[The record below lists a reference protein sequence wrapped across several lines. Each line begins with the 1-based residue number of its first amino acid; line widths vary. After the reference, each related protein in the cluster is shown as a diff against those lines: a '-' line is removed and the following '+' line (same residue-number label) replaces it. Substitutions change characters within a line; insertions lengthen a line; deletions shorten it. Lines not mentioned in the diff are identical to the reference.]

1 MAFRATVGRERMKKL
16 ILAST
21 VAIQT
26 LIMGC
31 TSSDPVIQAC
41 EEFDSVVGLTE
52 EEVASSNATP
62 DQEKGTK
69 EWQDIQA
76 IKLEALMGAKA
87 DKLFALSEA
96 AAQPSR
102 ATSSFADLSFSAG
115 ASWEE
120 LRRLSAEEDRSD
132 WELIQKAVLE
142 EVMVLEECKDYGA
155 SIENGT

>member
-1 MAFRATVGRERMKKL
+1 MRKL
-16 ILAST
+16 ILAVA
-21 VAIQT
+21 VAIPA
-26 LIMGC
+26 LVSGC

-41 EEFDSVVGLTE
+41 EEFDSVVGLTDQ
-52 EEVASSNATP
+52 EVALSNAAP
-62 DQEKGTK
+62 DDEKATK

-87 DKLFALSEA
+87 DKLFALSDA
-96 AAQPSR
+96 AAQSSK

-115 ASWEE
+115 TSWEE

-142 EVMVLEECKDYGA
+142 EVMVLEKCKDFGA